1 MSLKTL
7 LQSYS
12 NFRENEDK
20 KPKDK
25 LNNLANEGQDPN
37 VLFITC
43 IDSRLDPTMF
53 FENSLGDMFVVRNP
67 GNFVLPFSKT
77 YSGIGASIE
86 FALAFFDIKDIII
99 CGHSQCGACEAISK
113 KIDVGE
119 NKQLAQWLEQNK
131 IIGKRHF
138 FTENPQEQFEKESLL
153 QQSKNIKTYPIVK
166 KALKKGTHLHSWY
179 IDMKT
184 SLVYKY
190 DGHKF
195 IEL

>member
-153 QQSKNIKTYPIVK
+153 QQSKNIKTYPIVQ
-166 KALKKGTHLHSWY
+166 KALEKGTHLHSWY

-190 DGHKF
+190 DEHKF